1 MAKSKAS
8 DELRHQLVRTFE
20 NPNYR
25 PPPLPSVA
33 SEIVALGNRED
44 IDIEDIV
51 RVLER
56 DEMLAGAVVRLVNSP
71 MYIGRGPIRS
81 LREAVIRVGVRK
93 VQDVVF
99 EAALKGGVFNLP
111 GYEETMERIRLH
123 STVTAYFTRVVCR
136 HARINEGNAF
146 LCGLLHDIGFAA
158 VLFAV
163 ANGTGAKPPLAEL
176 WPQLDAVHEQASKLV
191 TKLWGLPTDLS
202 VIVGHHHQVHTGATS
217 RVAAVVAIADNL
229 TEQFS
234 AHIVGPPDPEGNS
247 MPADSVAVLQVN
259 DARSVLGLD
268 DGLMARVVAEA
279 GTVVSRLGLSTG
291 P

>member
-8 DELRHQLVRTFE
+8 SELRQQLVKTFE

-33 SEIVALGNRED
+33 TEIVALGNRED
-44 IDIEDIV
+44 VDIEDVV
-51 RVLER
+51 RLLER

-71 MYIGRGPIRS
+71 MYVGRGPIRS

-99 EAALKGGVFNLP
+99 EAALRGGVFNLP
-111 GYEETMERIRLH
+111 GYEETMERVRLH
-123 STVTAYFTRVVCR
+123 STVTAYLTRVVCR
-136 HARINEGNAF
+136 HARINESNAF

-163 ANGTGAKPPLAEL
+163 ANGSGAKPPLSDV
-176 WPQLDAVHEQASKLV
+176 WPDLDALHEQASKLV

-202 VIVGHHHQVHTGATS
+202 VIVGHHHQLHTGTTS
-217 RVAAVVAIADNL
+217 RIAAVVAIADNL
-229 TEQFS
+229 TERFS
-234 AHIVGPPDPEGNS
+234 ANITGPRDPEGNS
-247 MPADSVAVLQVN
+247 MPADGVAAVQVS
-259 DARSVLGLD
+259 DARAVLGLD
-268 DGLMARVVAEA
+268 DGLMARMVAEA
-279 GTVVSRLGLSTG
+279 GTVVSKLGIG
-291 P
+291 AAD